1 MKIEGGYV
9 AGASI
14 FVALKGV
21 NCIRKTIVDCFR
33 RLKGD
38 PRKMSSVPMVES

>member
-1 MKIEGGYV
+1 MEIEGGYV

-14 FVALKGV
+14 FVAFKGI
-21 NCIRKTIVDCFR
+21 NCIRKTISHGFR

-38 PRKMSSVPMVES
+38 LRNVSSVPTKA